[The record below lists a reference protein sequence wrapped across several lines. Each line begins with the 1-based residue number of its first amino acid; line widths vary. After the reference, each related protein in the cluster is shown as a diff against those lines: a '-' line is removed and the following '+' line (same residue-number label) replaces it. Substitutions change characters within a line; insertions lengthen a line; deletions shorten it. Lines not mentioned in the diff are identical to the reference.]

1 MNFATILSAR
11 PLRLMVAAMVGAIAI
26 SGIGVAIIGA
36 SFPSSSVNLT
46 TDAIV
51 GRLAVAQSDSTG
63 RALADPQADSSIRQ
77 ASGGFSTGVPDA
89 DLVADSGQ
97 ADGDV
102 VAAAQP
108 ADVLASI
115 EANSLASIVA
125 SDSATQAS
133 PSLPAASSSSGSE
146 SVGASESTEPSTGPA
161 SSASPAISRT
171 PTTQAPISRRTP
183 NAQAPAVQ
191 GTPNTQPP
199 TTQAPSTQAPTTQA
213 PSTQAPTTQAP
224 STQAPSTQAPTLPPV
239 LAGLPAPIGIPGG
252 PVQFGFNVDLWGQDK
267 TDFWNEIESVPG
279 NGRLIAHEF
288 KSFTKSI
295 NTSLYRSHLEQGR
308 DLLLTWNG
316 TDAQSILNGS
326 HDDWIRE
333 HARELKSLPDTVMLR
348 FWHEPDVQ
356 HKLEWIDHDPQQF
369 IDSWNYVRAIFV
381 EERALNVEW
390 VWCPT
395 AWNWEERGSRFY
407 PGDANVDWLCA
418 DGYSGW
424 DLNAPLPPISQAF
437 EAFQSWANQRPNKPI
452 LIGEFG
458 AGRRGP
464 GERADWVEDIPSWV
478 SASPNIRAVIYF
490 EADRRDNGEPY
501 DWRLRVEPDAYQAIK
516 NVLSSA
522 PFGR

>member
-1 MNFATILSAR
+1 MCIR
-11 PLRLMVAAMVGAIAI
+11 
-26 SGIGVAIIGA
+26 
-36 SFPSSSVNLT
+36 
-46 TDAIV
+46 
-51 GRLAVAQSDSTG
+51 DS
-63 RALADPQADSSIRQ
+63 
-77 ASGGFSTGVPDA
+77 
-89 DLVADSGQ
+89 
-97 ADGDV
+97 
-102 VAAAQP
+102 
-108 ADVLASI
+108 
-115 EANSLASIVA
+115 
-125 SDSATQAS
+125 
-133 PSLPAASSSSGSE
+133 
-146 SVGASESTEPSTGPA
+146 
-161 SSASPAISRT
+161 
-171 PTTQAPISRRTP
+171 
-183 NAQAPAVQ
+183 
-191 GTPNTQPP
+191 
-199 TTQAPSTQAPTTQA
+199 
-213 PSTQAPTTQAP
+213 
-224 STQAPSTQAPTLPPV
+224 
-239 LAGLPAPIGIPGG
+239 
-252 PVQFGFNVDLWGQDK
+252 LWGQDK

-295 NTSLYRSHLEQGR
+295 NTSLYRSHMEQGR

-326 HDDWIRE
+326 HDDWIRQ

-381 EERALNVEW
+381 EEQAFNVEW

-437 EAFQSWANQRPNKPI
+437 AAFQSWANQRPNKPI

-478 SASPNIRAVIYF
+478 NASPNIRAVIYF